1 MAGAINL
8 AGLVGLISCLF
19 DIVSSTICVSVGLRA
34 HGRRGLSVPL
44 SRMGLL
50 AQGLV
55 PAVQCGAQL
64 DSAPP
69 MGRLSRHVP
78 LRLRNVGLSL
88 RSVCIIEQWSASD
101 VVRAVCTQC
110 YINEYK
116 DTILTT
122 FQAYDPEWTNNPNC
136 AYAKCLQHLAEVRS
150 TELAGI
156 LRGQEKKRCNIS

>member
-8 AGLVGLISCLF
+8 AGLAGLISCLF

-34 HGRRGLSVPL
+34 HGRRGALSVPL

-69 MGRLSRHVP
+69 MGRLSRYVP

-101 VVRAVCTQC
+101 VVRAVL
-110 YINEYK
+110 NEVDSRLLRYK
-116 DTILTT
+116 VDMCVTIFVTDRPMENL
-122 FQAYDPEWTNNPNC
+122 TNNWF
-136 AYAKCLQHLAEVRS
+136 LA
-150 TELAGI
+150 LFHI
-156 LRGQEKKRCNIS
+156 RGL